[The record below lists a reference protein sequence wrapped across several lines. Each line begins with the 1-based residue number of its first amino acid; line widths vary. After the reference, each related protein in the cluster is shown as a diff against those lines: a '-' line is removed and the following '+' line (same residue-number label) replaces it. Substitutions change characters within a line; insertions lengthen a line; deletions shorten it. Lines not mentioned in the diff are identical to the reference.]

1 MKAIRTFAF
10 WALLMVALSAASNLA
25 ADQTWTGSLID
36 ARCYLKYGA
45 SMASGNNHMG
55 TNDCGT
61 VCLRLG
67 QPAALLTP
75 AKKVILLIVPSPA
88 IADYVGQ
95 PIRVTGTLKDGAIIV
110 AKFEVK
116 KGDGWKNVALPNMM

>member
-1 MKAIRTFAF
+1 MKAIRTFAS
-10 WALLMVALSAASNLA
+10 WAMLVLALAAGSNFA

-36 ARCYLKYGA
+36 ARCYLKYGG

-55 TNDCGT
+55 TNGCGT

-75 AKKVILLIVPSPA
+75 AKKVILLVVPSPA
-88 IADYVGQ
+88 VADYVGQ
-95 PIRVTGTLKDGAIIV
+95 PVRVTGTLKDGAIV
-110 AKFEVK
+110 VNKFEVK
-116 KGDGWKNVALPNMM
+116 KGDVWKSVVLPNMM